1 MDFEILRRTIYYFEI
16 AALLVA
22 FWAYP
27 TYKRSPTVLLTT
39 LLIVTIA
46 IESVG
51 YFNAYHPD
59 TQFIR
64 IIKKFFGDHILDYN
78 LGIYNVGIFITYL
91 IYQAYFYKIIN
102 SVARKKAI
110 FILSLVFMMVA
121 IIDFLLNHQYIS
133 LKYLTYLRSFGAL
146 VIGIASLLYFY
157 EAFLS
162 DKITKMPSRLSFW
175 VVSGS
180 FIFYLMTVPIFV
192 LGDKLRFSDNT
203 YIVILTLA
211 NYILY
216 GSFITGF
223 IVHARQERG
232 KTPF

>member
-1 MDFEILRRTIYYFEI
+1 MDFEILRRTIYFFEFV
-16 AALLVA
+16 ALLVA

-27 TYKRSPTVLLTT
+27 TYKKSPAVLLTV
-39 LLIVTIA
+39 LLIVTLD

-51 YFNAYHPD
+51 YFNAYHPS

-64 IIKKFFGDHILDYN
+64 IMKKIFGNHIIDYN

-91 IYQAYFYKIIN
+91 LYQAYFYKVIN
-102 SVARKKAI
+102 SVARKKTI
-110 FILSLVFMMVA
+110 LVLSLVFVLVA
-121 IIDFLLNHQYIS
+121 TIDFLLNYQYIS
-133 LKYLTYLRSFGAL
+133 FKYLTYLRSFGAL

-157 EAFLS
+157 ETFLN
-162 DKITKMPSRLSFW
+162 DKITKMLSRLSFW
-175 VVSGS
+175 AVSGS
-180 FIFYLMTVPIFV
+180 FVFYLMTVPIFV
-192 LGDKLRFSDNT
+192 LGDRLRFSDNV

-223 IVHARQERG
+223 IVHAKQERG